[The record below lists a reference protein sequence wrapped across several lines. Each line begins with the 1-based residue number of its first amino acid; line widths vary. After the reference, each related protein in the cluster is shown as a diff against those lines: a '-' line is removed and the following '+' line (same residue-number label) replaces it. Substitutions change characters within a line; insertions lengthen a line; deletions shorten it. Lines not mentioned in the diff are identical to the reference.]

1 MITEGKCAGK
11 QIRGELSLSFNNN
24 VYKQKDKEKST
35 TVLKNGMDTKLIS
48 LYQKFCQ
55 WKN

>member
-11 QIRGELSLSFNNN
+11 QIRGELSPHSNNN
-24 VYKQKDKEKST
+24 VYKYKDKEKST
-35 TVLKNGMDTKLIS
+35 TILKNRIDTKLVS